1 MSEIYI
7 LGQDD
12 KLLTVL
18 TKETGLVSTWFKDH
32 LNSVPDE
39 PFVFTVE
46 ADVEQAKYVLE
57 ENKVVFRDKEG
68 DLRLQVIK
76 ELDDIDNMDGPLTK
90 ATCEPEFMEN
100 KERIIIERRI
110 ENRTQQFALNV
121 ALERT
126 RWVGEVEVDLGLDS
140 THFYYL
146 SAVDAV
152 WKIRDVW
159 GGDIKDVVEFDD
171 QNNITR
177 RVIKIVQRLGVDRG
191 KRSEIDYDI
200 EEIQRTVIS
209 YPVTALIGRGASL
222 ETDNG
227 GFTRYINFA
236 DVEWK
241 KSNGDPVD
249 KPRGQ
254 HWVGDPEALQKY
266 GREDDDGQLMHREA
280 IWADHNIEDPA
291 ELLRATWEQL
301 QLPEVQEPEVNYR
314 MTLQLLESFPGYEHE
329 KASLGDTIRGIDR
342 KFSRPIE
349 IQSRIIVMEY
359 DVTDIEG
366 TAVVEMGQFLSA
378 YNDDR
383 LDRVIGEIRDSRGK
397 WEKVDRGSFP
407 DRIPPVPANVRAED
421 GYNDIQLYWDFPDVI
436 HIKQFE
442 VYGSQV
448 QGFVPDTQHLL
459 GRTITAA
466 FHHRATVDQK
476 WYFRIRAVNHHGRVS
491 DYSPEVSGSTLR
503 IITDDILFGENVA
516 EMLRRDMLIAEMIAD
531 DSITW
536 DMVSEAAKDRI
547 EQETRQYT
555 NEEITLVE
563 NSLMNQIADKAGFDY
578 VDGQLQLKADQ
589 ATVDDQISTVM
600 QELADKASLTYVDG
614 QLVDKVNVGT
624 VYTISEIDNKFDN
637 VVSVTEY
644 ETDQQGIVQWM
655 NATETR
661 IEQTETDISS
671 RVTRTE
677 FDNLQIGGRNILK
690 DTALTHEG
698 RGNWA
703 SLPEVKI
710 DDIYPYVEQNY
721 GWSTRQIVPLL
732 KAGTYTISVLAKEG
746 TNINSRVRFSMTDNN
761 YQFPPGQLTED
772 WKKFSYT
779 FTLTEDINDFSIY
792 FLNGHTGT
800 GWVKFTQFK
809 LERGNKA
816 TDWTPAPEDVDG
828 EINAVYQRI
837 TTAETD
843 INQNATDINLRATK
857 TELNAV
863 DSSLSEAWA
872 EINIQAGLIEQRVSL
887 EEYQTDQQ
895 GIVTRFNSV
904 ESEISQHAEA
914 ISQRVTATYVEGAI
928 ADIEVGGR
936 NYHRETSNE
945 FKNISWSSWNGYP
958 EGLSYVFPVS
968 PGETY
973 TARVYYKDVQT
984 SDGAEVG
991 LRIFWETESGRV
1003 ESRNGQVSVKD
1014 GESGYALITV
1024 TSPDN
1029 ATHGRV
1035 VFRKYASGG
1044 TTSLQYK
1051 ELKFEKGNKPTDWS
1065 PAPEDVDSR
1074 ISQAE
1079 TAIDQNATAINL
1091 RATKTEVNAIEGR
1104 LSQAESTLSVQADE
1118 IAAKVD
1124 VDGIVSEL
1132 NINREGIRIRGAL
1145 IELDGDTLIRNGII
1159 GTAAI
1164 ANGAIERAKLGT
1176 AAVGTLQVAD
1186 GAITNAKISSLNAD
1200 KINAANLAAIT
1211 ANLGSVTGGKITQQ
1225 SSGRRLEMFDGKIDS
1240 YWNNQLSMSFGQ
1252 YSLDFYNT
1260 SANHIG
1266 SFGPATHYA
1275 DSSYRGLAL
1284 TIEDDFFTI
1293 GMRAQGLIRPVFRAS
1308 TRDMKT
1314 VVSGPFNGAV
1324 PGSSLELY
1332 ANRRLVSTDTDYE
1345 SDMNAVDQPSIILRQ
1360 GSDSNDMTLYFGG
1373 MNRRNNA
1380 IFEVRWRNREDGSTL
1395 RIEASS
1401 NGVYLGGRVTGD
1413 SVSTGNIIGSQGN
1426 AYYENETGGNSL
1438 NDTSALKA
1446 AGIRTRTGFTHFYV
1460 GTLDNGELRVTSGR
1474 GNAPGESVIYRDIRV
1489 REVIETSSREYKT
1502 NIEKMTE
1509 SALEEINKL
1518 TIVNFQLIDDLN
1530 RGVYDLKTGLI
1541 AEDSPFFATD
1551 DNKGIRNNK
1560 LLSYTVKSVQE
1571 LSRKSND
1578 HADEI
1583 NWLKIENQ
1591 LLRAK
1596 VAELEKKIA

>member
-1 MSEIYI
+1 MAELFIFSQNDEP
-7 LGQDD
+7 LT
-12 KLLTVL
+12 LLT
-18 TKETGLVSTWFKDH
+18 EDTGLVSAPVRIEV
-32 LNSVPDE
+32 NSVPDT
-39 PFVFTVE
+39 PFSFTVE
-46 ADVEQAKYVLE
+46 ADTENARHVKE
-57 ENKVVFRDKEG
+57 ENKVVYRDHEG
-68 DLRLQVIK
+68 DLRLVVIK
-76 ELDDIDNMDGPLTK
+76 ELDDSDSIDSPLTT
-90 ATCEPEFMEN
+90 ATCEPEFMELQEN
-100 KERIIIERRI
+100 IIVDRRFTD
-110 ENRTQQFALNV
+110 RTAQFMLDA
-121 ALERT
+121 ALENT
-126 RWVGEVEVDLGLDS
+126 RYVGEVEVDLGLGS
-140 THFYYL
+140 TNFYYL
-146 SAVDAV
+146 TSVEAI
-152 WKIRDVW
+152 WKIIEVM
-159 GGDIKDVVEFDD
+159 GGEIKDVVEFDEE
-171 QNNITR
+171 NNIIAR
-177 RVIKIVQRLGVDRG
+177 KIKILQRLGKDIGQRF
-191 KRSEIDYDI
+191 EIDHNI
-200 EEIQRTVIS
+200 TEISRTVLS
-209 YPVTALIGRGASL
+209 YPKTAMYGRGASL
-222 ETDNG
+222 EIEDDQGEHTG
-227 GFTRYINFA
+227 GYTRYIDFA
-236 DVEWK
+236 DVEWRV
-241 KSNGDPVD
+241 SRGNPVD

-254 HWVGDPEALQKY
+254 RWVGDPDALQVY
-266 GREDDDGQLMHREA
+266 GRPHNGGKLHRYG
-280 IWADHNIEDPA
+280 IFSNQDYEDPA
-291 ELLRATWEQL
+291 DLLWATWENL
-301 QLPEVQEPEVNYR
+301 QQNKRPEVNYR
-314 MTLQLLESFPGYEHE
+314 LSVDLFED
-329 KASLGDTIRGIDR
+329 KVSLGDTAIAIDR
-342 KFSRPIE
+342 YFARPIE
-349 IQSRIIVMEY
+349 IQARIIAMEY
-359 DVTDIEG
+359 DLLDIDG
-366 TAVVEMGQFLSA
+366 TMIVEMGQFLDLED
-378 YNDDR
+378 NR
-383 LDRVIGEIRDSRGK
+383 LDEVINEVERIRSRPARVTE
-397 WEKVDRGSFP
+397 GSFP
-407 DRIPPVPANVRAED
+407 DRMPPVPANVRAED

-476 WYFRIRAVNHHGRVS
+476 WYFRIRAVNHHGRAS

-536 DMVSEAAKDRI
+536 DMVSDAAKDRI

-563 NSLMNQIADKAGFDY
+563 NYLMNQIADKAGFDY

-589 ATVDDQISTVM
+589 ATVNDQISTVM

-637 VVSVTEY
+637 VVSLTRYTTDMDGVVTEL
-644 ETDQQGIVQWM
+644 ESH
-655 NATETR
+655 ETR
-661 IEQTETDISS
+661 IYQTEQGLGSKVEQTTFNQLVDDVGNIGSELSQAKTSIEQNATSIESKAEQSTVNSLSGEVSDLSS
-671 RVTRTE
+671 TVIQHAGLIEQKVDSTTYQADQNGVITRFESVESVQSQHADQINQRVTATYVNNAI
-677 FDNLQIGGRNILK
+677 DGIQIGGRNLITK
-690 DTALTHEG
+690 DSVSRSSAVTSEYKHTLTKTSSS
-698 RGNWA
+698 GN
-703 SLPEVKI
+703 
-710 DDIYPYVEQNY
+710 PYVRIPHTLFENNTEYVVTFKVKKISGNVYRLAGHSTLAVHNSVRLFIDGVEQTEKLSS
-721 GWSTRQIVPLL
+721 GWSNVGEANYPNDDETHD
-732 KAGTYTISVLAKEG
+732 YE
-746 TNINSRVRFSMTDNN
+746 VRFRTQNDVPSVSTPFWYIQPNRPQYDADN
-761 YQFPPGQLTED
+761 FVIEIWD
-772 WKKFSYT
+772 WK
-779 FTLTEDINDFSIY
+779 
-792 FLNGHTGT
+792 
-800 GWVKFTQFK
+800 
-809 LERGNKA
+809 LEKGNKR
-816 TDWTPAPEDVDG
+816 TDWTPAPED
-828 EINAVYQRI
+828 
-837 TTAETD
+837 
-843 INQNATDINLRATK
+843 
-857 TELNAV
+857 
-863 DSSLSEAWA
+863 
-872 EINIQAGLIEQRVSL
+872 IE
-887 EEYQTDQQ
+887 
-895 GIVTRFNSV
+895 
-904 ESEISQHAEA
+904 
-914 ISQRVTATYVEGAI
+914 
-928 ADIEVGGR
+928 
-936 NYHRETSNE
+936 
-945 FKNISWSSWNGYP
+945 
-958 EGLSYVFPVS
+958 
-968 PGETY
+968 
-973 TARVYYKDVQT
+973 
-984 SDGAEVG
+984 
-991 LRIFWETESGRV
+991 GRV
-1003 ESRNGQVSVKD
+1003 
-1014 GESGYALITV
+1014 
-1024 TSPDN
+1024 
-1029 ATHGRV
+1029 
-1035 VFRKYASGG
+1035 
-1044 TTSLQYK
+1044 
-1051 ELKFEKGNKPTDWS
+1051 
-1065 PAPEDVDSR
+1065 
-1074 ISQAE
+1074 SQAE

-1124 VDGIVSEL
+1124 VDGIISSL
-1132 NINREGIRIRGAL
+1132 NLSREGVRIDGAL
-1145 IELDGDTLIRNGII
+1145 IELNGQTLIRNGII
-1159 GTAAI
+1159 GQAAI
-1164 ANGAIERAKLGT
+1164 ADGAISRAKLGT
-1176 AAVGTLQVAD
+1176 AVVGTLQVAD
-1186 GAITNAKISSLNAD
+1186 GAITNAKIASLNAD
-1200 KINAANLAAIT
+1200 KISAANLAAIT

-1345 SDMNAVDQPSIILRQ
+1345 SDMNAVDQPSIIMRQ
-1360 GSDSNDMTLYFGG
+1360 GSDANDMTQYFGG

-1380 IFEVRWRNREDGSTL
+1380 IWEVRWRNREDGSTQ

-1489 REVIETSSREYKT
+1489 REVIETSSRVYKT
-1502 NIEKMTE
+1502 NIKKMTA

-1530 RGVYDLKTGLI
+1530 RGVYDLKTGLV